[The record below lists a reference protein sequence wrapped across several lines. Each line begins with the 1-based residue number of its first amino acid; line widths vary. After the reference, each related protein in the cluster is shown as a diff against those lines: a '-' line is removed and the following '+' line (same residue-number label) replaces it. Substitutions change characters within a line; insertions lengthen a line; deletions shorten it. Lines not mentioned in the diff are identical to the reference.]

1 MRKCDYMRCW
11 AGLYDAQEDTL
22 NGSENKFAMR
32 VITITD
38 DESMQYG
45 VELYASGYANPPLV
59 LSHAALHGKFIF
71 N

>member
-1 MRKCDYMRCW
+1 MRCW

-22 NGSENKFAMR
+22 NGSENKFAMC

-45 VELYASGYANPPLV
+45 AELYASGYANP
-59 LSHAALHGKFIF
+59 SIGFITCMENLF
-71 N
+71 LTGG